1 MPLRKT
7 QSGWMQGSKHFKTKA
22 AAIAARTAAYA
33 NGYKGENMVTFSI
46 KGNQAVKD
54 IDNGD
59 DTLVEL
65 IMDLLHSGIVTHIM
79 HWQTESYAAHQALG
93 EYYSEIPELID
104 AVVEAYQGKTKVI
117 LRNFP
122 VEMEAYEEMTPLA
135 YMEYL
140 SQELMEGR
148 ALFGDDSEIQ
158 NLVDSIAELIDSTM
172 YKLRRFK

>member
-7 QSGWMQGSKHFKTKA
+7 TSGWMWGSKHFKSRA
-22 AAIAARTAAYA
+22 DAIAARRAAYA
-33 NGYKGENMVTFSI
+33 NGYKGETMVTYKI
-46 KGNQAVKD
+46 GQEVED
-54 IDNGD
+54 D
-59 DTLVEL
+59 DTLTEL
-65 IMDLLHSGIVTHIM
+65 VMDLLHSGIITHIM

-93 EYYSEIPELID
+93 EYYSEIPELVD
-104 AVVEAYQGKTKVI
+104 QVVEAYQGKTGII

-122 VEMEAYEEMTPLA
+122 IEMESYEDMQPLA

-140 SQELMEGR
+140 SQELKDGR